1 MAYLLLISQITVNTI
16 DCCHW
21 MIDAETEIV
30 ELTNNVED
38 SEQDKEEHKKNLSN
52 KYRIQSQMADAQDA
66 FLKCLHAQDVAAL
79 HIPEI
84 HTPPPECNLS

>member
-1 MAYLLLISQITVNTI
+1 
-16 DCCHW
+16 

-38 SEQDKEEHKKNLSN
+38 SEQDKEEHKKKLSN
-52 KYRIQSQMADAQDA
+52 KFKMRSKIVDAQDA
-66 FLKCLHAQDVAAL
+66 FLKCLHAQDVASL

-84 HTPPPECNLS
+84 HTPPPEFQMA